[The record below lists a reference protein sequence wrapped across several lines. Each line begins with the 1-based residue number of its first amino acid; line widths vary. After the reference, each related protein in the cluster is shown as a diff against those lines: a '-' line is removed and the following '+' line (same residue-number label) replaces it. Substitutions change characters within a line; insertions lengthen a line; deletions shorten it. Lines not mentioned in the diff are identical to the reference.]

1 MMVYEDYNQN
11 DQLAMSMLL
20 VLFVFET
27 LIHCVDFI
35 FIYFPDRFGNVV
47 LNDFLVFL
55 MLFAVGTLCA

>member
-1 MMVYEDYNQN
+1 
-11 DQLAMSMLL
+11 MLL
-20 VLFVFET
+20 VLFVLET

-35 FIYFPDRFGNVV
+35 FIYFPGRFGNVV